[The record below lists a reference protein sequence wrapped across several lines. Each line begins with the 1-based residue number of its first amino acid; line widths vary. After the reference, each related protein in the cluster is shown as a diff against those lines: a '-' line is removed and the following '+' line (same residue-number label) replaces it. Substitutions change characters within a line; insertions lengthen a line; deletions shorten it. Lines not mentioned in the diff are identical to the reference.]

1 MKESDPNILRGRD
14 RIVVGFTTKC
24 TISAYHHKSCEFEP
38 RSWRGVLD
46 KTLCDK
52 ICQWLAVGRRFSSG
66 TPVSST
72 NKTDHYD
79 IAEILLKVALNTANH
94 HHLNFCDDSRCTV
107 NLLNIT
113 FDNTDMVYSHNTT
126 FSCVR
131 GSETFSSYIS
141 SYN

>member
-1 MKESDPNILRGRD
+1 MKESDPKILRGRD
-14 RIVVGFTTKC
+14 RIVVGFTTTC
-24 TISAYHHKSCEFEP
+24 AISAYHHKSCEFEP

-46 KTLCDK
+46 NTCDK
-52 ICQWLAVGRRFSSG
+52 NFQWLAAGRRFSPG

-72 NKTDHYD
+72 NKTDHHD
-79 IAEILLKVALNTANH
+79 IAEILLKVALNTVNH
-94 HHLNFCDDSRCTV
+94 HHLNVCDDSRCTV

-113 FDNTDMVYSHNTT
+113 FDNTDMVYSHNRT

-131 GSETFSSYIS
+131 GSEPFSSYIS